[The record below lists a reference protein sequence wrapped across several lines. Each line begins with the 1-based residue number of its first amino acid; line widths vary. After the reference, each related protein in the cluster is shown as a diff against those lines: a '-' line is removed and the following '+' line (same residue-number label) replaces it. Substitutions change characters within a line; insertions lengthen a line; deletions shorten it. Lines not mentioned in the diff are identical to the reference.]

1 MEQLADFP
9 QTERSEQTSNHDGA
23 LAAYRLHWRIGTA
36 HIVRINAYVAGA
48 YSSLSHGGRKL
59 SSVVRLHLAR
69 NRTKAKPEL
78 KASGPETDRVQER
91 VFRWHL

>member
-1 MEQLADFP
+1 MANPSGFSSAKPNITKRLKTVGSGWKSLPLQQMEQLADFP

-48 YSSLSHGGRKL
+48 HSSLSHGSREL
-59 SSVVRLHLAR
+59 S
-69 NRTKAKPEL
+69 P
-78 KASGPETDRVQER
+78 
-91 VFRWHL
+91 